1 MSRLD
6 AMRLYVVICY
16 RGNETTAQL
25 VSVRAHSSADA
36 YARLGAQGY
45 TPAGIHCVN

>member
-6 AMRLYVVICY
+6 AMRLYTIICY
-16 RGNETTAQL
+16 RGNASTAQL
-25 VSVRAHSSADA
+25 VAVRAYSSMDA

-45 TPAGIHCVN
+45 TPAGIHCIN